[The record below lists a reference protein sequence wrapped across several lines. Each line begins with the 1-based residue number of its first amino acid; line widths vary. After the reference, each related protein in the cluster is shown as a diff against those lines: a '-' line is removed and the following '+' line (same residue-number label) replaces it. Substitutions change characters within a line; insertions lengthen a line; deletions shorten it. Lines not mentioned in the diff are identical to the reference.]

1 MRKLFLFGCVVLVA
15 MVAVLACGGDADDDE
30 ASVDREVV
38 VRTDDTLRFEP
49 DEVRVRVG
57 ERVRLV
63 ADNREGL
70 QLHDF
75 SVERI
80 AAGEVEVEGA
90 DHAHGDTSDYDLH
103 VAAEAGERGVLV
115 FVAQEPGEYQF
126 FCSVVGHAEAGM
138 TGTIIVEA

>member
-1 MRKLFLFGCVVLVA
+1 MVA
-15 MVAVLACGGDADDDE
+15 MAAVTACGGGDGDDV
-30 ASVDREVV
+30 SVDREVV
-38 VRTDDTLRFEP
+38 VRTDDALRFEP

-63 ADNREGL
+63 ADNSDGL

-90 DHAHGDTSDYDLH
+90 DHAHGDSSDYDLH
-103 VAAEAGERGVLV
+103 VAAEAGERGVLF
-115 FVAQEPGEYQF
+115 FVAQEPGEYRF
-126 FCSVVGHAEAGM
+126 FCSVTGHAEAGM